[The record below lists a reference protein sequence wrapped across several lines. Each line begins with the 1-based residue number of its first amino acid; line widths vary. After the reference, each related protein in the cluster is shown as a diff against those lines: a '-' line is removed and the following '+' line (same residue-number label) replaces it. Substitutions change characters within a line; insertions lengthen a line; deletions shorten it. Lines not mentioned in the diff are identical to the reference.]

1 MENRMTRDAR
11 QRNAAASARNA
22 RPIVEQAESQ
32 VSTPMD
38 RHWQA
43 IARTLFEQGHEERDV
58 MAALRQR
65 NCKTFVAADAIK
77 ATRHHYRNVHH
88 MAHRKAGL
96 KALVAGAAFCTAGA
110 AIFLLGMGHLFYL
123 GGSMFV
129 SGLAPLVFGLYKAL
143 TGSTVPLVLP
153 EDQR

>member
-1 MENRMTRDAR
+1 MDDRISRNAQQRD
-11 QRNAAASARNA
+11 AAASARNA
-22 RPIVEQAESQ
+22 KPVREQAEQGS
-32 VSTPMD
+32 SPMD

-43 IARTLFEQGHEERDV
+43 IARQLFEQGHEERDV
-58 MAALRQR
+58 MEALRRQ
-65 NCKTFVAADAIK
+65 NCKSFVAADAIK

-96 KALVAGAAFCTAGA
+96 KALVVGAALCVGGGALFMVGPLFAGA
-110 AIFLLGMGHLFYL
+110 
-123 GGSMFV
+123 SMFV
-129 SGLAPLVFGLYKAL
+129 SGLVPLVFGLYKAL